1 MIALGAEEWC
11 AVGWDAVEL
20 GVDGSNN
27 DRTANC
33 INTRISNT
41 WCNEFAFNGQRTEV
55 LLYRCIS
62 IVALPVNWVDADA
75 SRGKCA
81 VISVA
86 INISFALGVLRY
98 DDTRVCCALSKLQ
111 TSAGEEVLCYSV
123 AYRVGSYH
131 ALQSLGVLRHVVLQ
145 QSNQRSGTLRMSSE
159 DERTALGC

>member
-27 DRTANC
+27 DRTANG
-33 INTRISNT
+33 INTRIS
-41 WCNEFAFNGQRTEV
+41 
-55 LLYRCIS
+55 IS
-62 IVALPVNWVDADA
+62 IVALPVNWIDADA

-86 INISFALGVLRY
+86 INISFALGVPRY

-111 TSAGEEVLCYSV
+111 TSAGEEVLCY
-123 AYRVGSYH
+123 
-131 ALQSLGVLRHVVLQ
+131 
-145 QSNQRSGTLRMSSE
+145 T
-159 DERTALGC
+159 